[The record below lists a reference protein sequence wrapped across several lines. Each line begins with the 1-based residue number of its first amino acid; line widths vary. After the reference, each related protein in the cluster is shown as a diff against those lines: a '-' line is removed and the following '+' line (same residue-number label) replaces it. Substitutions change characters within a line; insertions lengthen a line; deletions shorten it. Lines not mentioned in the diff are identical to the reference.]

1 LTLARSSANDGGML
15 RAPTIA
21 GLTALLTT
29 CLAVAGSPPAV
40 AQPAPAAKPY
50 RPSPGN
56 LAARRWFQDAKFGL
70 FVHWGV
76 YAVPGGEHKGQ
87 PAPGG
92 AEWIMEKAA
101 IPIAEYEP
109 YAAQFNPTAFDPA
122 QWVRLVKQAGMKYIT
137 ITSKHHDGFAMWDS
151 KVSDWNIVDRTPYKK
166 DVLKLLADECRKQGI
181 KLFFY
186 HSHLDWHHPDYF
198 PRGRTGKQTGRPESG
213 DFNKYL
219 DYMDA
224 QLAEL
229 LGGGYGQVAGIWFD
243 GWWDQQIKK
252 MGKDPTAEPTRTQ
265 IDWRLRRTYDLIHR
279 LQPAALIGNNHH
291 VDPFPGEDFQM
302 FEKDLPGQNTAGFN
316 TDSKVGSL
324 PLETC
329 ETTNVS
335 WGYKRA
341 DTKWKDHKKLVHLL
355 VGAAGR
361 NANLLLNVG
370 PRGDG
375 SFTPEAVKQLEA
387 LGTWTKQYGES
398 IYGTRGGPV
407 PPQPWGVTTQKGKK
421 VFVHVLDG
429 SAVSGDQIPLS
440 GLEGRVKRARLLK
453 DGQSI
458 ELDAGGG
465 SLRLPAAMRD
475 EVDTVIVL
483 DGTR

>member
-1 LTLARSSANDGGML
+1 VTGADREPLLDAGSASANYRSML
-15 RAPTIA
+15 RAPIVA
-21 GLTALLTT
+21 GLISFLTASPA
-29 CLAVAGSPPAV
+29 LAE
-40 AQPAPAAKPY
+40 PY
-50 RPSPGN
+50 RPTAGN

-76 YAVPGGEHKGQ
+76 YSVPGGVHKGK

-92 AEWIMEKAA
+92 AEWIMEKGE

-109 YAAQFNPTAFDPA
+109 YAAQFNPTGFDAA

-137 ITSKHHDGFAMWDS
+137 VTSKHHDGFAMWDS
-151 KVSDWNIVDRTPYKK
+151 KVSDWDIVDRTPYRK

-181 KLFFY
+181 KLFLY
-186 HSHLDWHHPDYF
+186 HSHLDWHHPEYF
-198 PRGRTGKQTGRPESG
+198 PRGRTGKHTGRPESG

-229 LGGGYGQVAGIWFD
+229 LSGRYGQVAGIWFD

-252 MGKDPTAEPTRTQ
+252 LGKDPTADPVATQ
-265 IDWRLRRTYDLIHR
+265 VDWRLRRTYDLIHK

-291 VDPFPGEDFQM
+291 LAPFPGEDFQM

-316 TDSKVGSL
+316 TDSKIGGL
-324 PLETC
+324 PLEMC

-335 WGYKRA
+335 WGYKRT
-341 DTKWKDHKKLVHLL
+341 DTKWKDHKQLVHLL

-361 NANLLLNVG
+361 SANLLLNVG
-370 PRGDG
+370 PKGDG
-375 SFTPEAVKQLEA
+375 TFPPEAVKQLEQ
-387 LGTWTKQYGES
+387 LGTWTKPYGES

-407 PPQPWGVTTQKGKK
+407 PPQPWGVTTQKGNK
-421 VFVHVLDG
+421 VFVHVLDA
-429 SAVSGDQIPLS
+429 SAANGEQIPLP
-440 GLEGRVKRARLLK
+440 GLEGRVKRARLFK
-453 DGQSI
+453 DGKAV
-458 ELDAGGG
+458 ELDAGTG

-483 DGTR
+483 DRAR